1 MAFILWPSGYELYLD
16 HVLCSKNFGGIKVHS
31 LVTLSDGTVFNVDI
45 ITDVKKAT

>member
-16 HVLCSKNFGGIKVHS
+16 HVLCSKNFGGIEVHS

-45 ITDVKKAT
+45 ITDVNKAI